1 MPGLSPFCKTVAVR
15 WRALLA
21 DHDLCY
27 RDIGSLSYML
37 DDPSLAP
44 VLPLPFVHVVF
55 QQS

>member
-44 VLPLPFVHVVF
+44 VLPPPFVHVVF